1 MTFLFLIC
9 TASTL
14 IYTICTVRELYQ
26 KRELTGFFIAS
37 AMYDLVFGILPMA
50 IVAQLLWNGDET
62 RFLQGILDL
71 TSDGVY
77 ALIYYY
83 LLAFLGFSILYLSYH
98 SQINIRLKLITNQ
111 GQKEFKGRN
120 STQNFLIL
128 SWLSLSIGIISLYL
142 WSRAYGS
149 IFNLILE
156 ANAVRSGVGSITN
169 SLAFFK
175 HPARL
180 VLICNFLFFT
190 YLFKNKSS
198 KMQLFHKFCGSI
210 GLIITFLCSILFL
223 LANDGRLTIVL
234 YILAILWLGKSGTK
248 IHHIQRTVF
257 GGIGM
262 ICISVF
268 LINEMDSITHFIRFG
283 EWINNGQSITSS
295 MIRKLSFLPMGAQTS
310 VLAGW
315 NNEVGFTFI
324 DDLVTGLCAWFPSS
338 LKPTGYEDVWNIN
351 TILIWGGISLSHG
364 QYPCSFITQAYYD
377 LRVIGII
384 LYCWGA
390 GKVLKKIDR
399 WSFDDSSF
407 LTMSLKAVIMEFIL
421 RGVAYF
427 SFYDIMLGLFPIA
440 IVVILNTIL
449 QLLSLK
455 KDSKLEIGPYI

>member
-26 KRELTGFFIAS
+26 KQEITGFFIAS

-50 IVAQLLWNGDET
+50 IAAQLLWDGNEI
-62 RFLQGILDL
+62 RFLQGMLDV
-71 TSDGVY
+71 TSDGIY

-83 LLAFLGFSILYLSYH
+83 VLSFLGFSVFYLSYH
-98 SQINIRLKLITNQ
+98 SKINIHVKSIINQ
-111 GQKEFKGRN
+111 FSVNFKRSN
-120 STQNFLIL
+120 SAQNFLIL
-128 SWLSLSIGIISLYL
+128 SWLSLFIGVVSLYL
-142 WSRAYGS
+142 WSSAYGS

-156 ANAVRSGVGSITN
+156 ANAVRSGTGSITN

-180 VLICNFLFFT
+180 VLICNFLFFS

-198 KMQLFHKFCGSI
+198 KKHLFHKLCGSI
-210 GLIITFLCSILFL
+210 GLIITFSCSILFL

-234 YILAILWLGKSGTK
+234 YILAILWLYTAGKK
-248 IHHIQRTVF
+248 FHHIQYTIF
-257 GGIGM
+257 GGIGL
-262 ICISVF
+262 ICMSLF
-268 LINEMDSITHFIRFG
+268 LINEMDSITHFIRFA
-283 EWINNGQSITSS
+283 EWVDNGKSITSS
-295 MIRKLSFLPMGAQTS
+295 MIYELSFLPMGAQTS
-310 VLAGW
+310 ILSDW
-315 NNEVGFTFI
+315 NDEVGLTFF
-324 DDLVTGLCAWFPSS
+324 DDLITGSCAWLPSS

-351 TILIWGGISLSHG
+351 TRLIWGDLSLSHG

-377 LRVIGII
+377 LRVVGII

-390 GKVLKKIDR
+390 GKVLRRIDQ
-399 WSFDDSSF
+399 WSFSDTSL

-427 SFYDIMLGLFPIA
+427 SFYDIMLGIFPIV

-449 QLLSLK
+449 QLLFPK
-455 KDSKLEIGPYI
+455 KNSNVEI